1 VENVKGSKVTRS
13 ERAALTRARMLDAAY
28 ALFCEIG
35 FRASTMTAIAERA
48 GVAVQTL
55 YFTFHT
61 KDELIQAV
69 HDRTVLGDESLP
81 PPMQPWYRAAVA
93 AADVTEAV
101 AEIVAGIGMILAR
114 VAPMVPAF
122 HEVAADPAGEVWRHA
137 QDLRRSGMA
146 DLVGE
151 LSQKATRTKG
161 LSKGHADDL
170 MYVYLGPELY
180 RTLVLECGWSI
191 ADWSRWVERA
201 ILRDLFDIRT

>member
-1 VENVKGSKVTRS
+1 
-13 ERAALTRARMLDAAY
+13 MLDAAY
-28 ALFCEIG
+28 ALFCEVG
-35 FRASTMTAIAERA
+35 FRAATMSAIAERA

-61 KDELIQAV
+61 KDELVQAV
-69 HDRTVLGDESLP
+69 HDRTVLGEESLP

-93 AADVTEAV
+93 ATDVSEAV
-101 AEIVAGIGMILAR
+101 AELVPGIGAILAR

-151 LSQKATRTKG
+151 LGKKAARRKG
-161 LSKGHADDL
+161 LSEGRAADL
-170 MYVYLGPELY
+170 MFVYLGPELY
-180 RTLVLECGWSI
+180 RTLVLECGWSF
-191 ADWSRWVERA
+191 AEWSRWVKRA

>member
-1 VENVKGSKVTRS
+1 
-13 ERAALTRARMLDAAY
+13 MLDAAY
-28 ALFCEIG
+28 ALFCEVG
-35 FRASTMTAIAERA
+35 FRAATMTAIAERA

-61 KDELIQAV
+61 KDELVQAV
-69 HDRTVLGDESLP
+69 HDRTVLGEESLP

-93 AADVTEAV
+93 ATDVSGAV
-101 AEIVAGIGMILAR
+101 AELVPGIGAILAR

-151 LSQKATRTKG
+151 LSKKAARRKG
-161 LSKGHADDL
+161 LSGRRAADL
-170 MYVYLGPELY
+170 MFVYLGPELY
-180 RTLVLECGWSI
+180 RTLVLECGWSF
-191 ADWSRWVERA
+191 AEWSRWVERA
-201 ILRDLFDIRT
+201 ILSDLFDIRT

>member
-93 AADVTEAV
+93 ATDVTDAV
-101 AEIVAGIGMILAR
+101 AEIVPGIGMILAG

-146 DLVGE
+146 DLVDE
-151 LSQKATRTKG
+151 LSKKATRTKG